1 MLDEFELK
9 LKEEFDK
16 LDRDYDGVGKTLEE
30 FEKRV
35 SANADALISVG
46 LKEWYRTRRKG
57 KPPKKKKGQEDQLRE
72 IEDKLVEDRVEG
84 T

>member
-1 MLDEFELK
+1 MQDEFELK

-16 LDRDYDGVGKTLEE
+16 LDRDYDGVGRTLEE

-35 SANADALISVG
+35 SANADALISIG

-57 KPPKKKKGQEDQLRE
+57 KPPKKKKVLEDQLRE
-72 IEDKLVEDRVEG
+72 IEDKLVEDNIEG

>member
-1 MLDEFELK
+1 VTESKIPDYTTEI
-9 LKEEFDK
+9 EE
-16 LDRDYDGVGKTLEE
+16 
-30 FEKRV
+30 RV

-57 KPPKKKKGQEDQLRE
+57 RPPKKKKGQEDQLRE